1 MSVSLV
7 QTEVDCTSFLQ
18 NADNLELLQDAR
30 SNRGRKMARGECRRW
45 TNQATMSDQGE
56 APENLSSLA
65 GALKEMES
73 RKKVE
78 QMDTSS
84 EGDSRH
90 PVYRGVRRRP
100 WGVWVTEIR
109 RPKKK
114 ARIWLGSFAT
124 AEMAARA
131 YDAAALALR
140 GPSAL
145 LNFPEY
151 SASLP
156 RPLDLSDKS
165 IQAAATEAA
174 RRLAR
179 RPGKSPRRTTVASS
193 SPSPPSV
200 RASSCSFEQSS
211 FGTTTCTSIPGSS
224 MPSPGST
231 GCVTAMDQ
239 ITYFNASNSTSDV
252 IVTKSTVQRP
262 PVGDIV
268 SRSSST
274 SSSNTLHDEDT
285 SSNSEFLATLATRKQ
300 EKRAM
305 PAAFHSVEHC
315 SGFQGT
321 SDSRIAPPP
330 SSSSAI
336 QDADQAEGAQQQQ
349 QNGYADEE
357 MIFNMPSVLA
367 CLYDHGLCLPP
378 EPHTLAEAA
387 DASSSEDCDQE
398 SGNWEPHLWSYWFST
413 VMSCFT
419 ICMKF
424 SAWSIQVWKL
434 SLRMRKQGPSRSN
447 GARSCSNDN
456 IHATSRST
464 NWT

>member
-1 MSVSLV
+1 MYVYSKIYSL
-7 QTEVDCTSFLQ
+7 SPF
-18 NADNLELLQDAR
+18 
-30 SNRGRKMARGECRRW
+30 
-45 TNQATMSDQGE
+45 ATMSDQGE

-73 RKKVE
+73 RKKAE
-78 QMDTSS
+78 QMGTSS

-179 RPGKSPRRTTVASS
+179 RPGKSPRRTT
-193 SPSPPSV
+193 
-200 RASSCSFEQSS
+200 
-211 FGTTTCTSIPGSS
+211 
-224 MPSPGST
+224 
-231 GCVTAMDQ
+231 
-239 ITYFNASNSTSDV
+239 
-252 IVTKSTVQRP
+252 
-262 PVGDIV
+262 
-268 SRSSST
+268 
-274 SSSNTLHDEDT
+274 
-285 SSNSEFLATLATRKQ
+285 
-300 EKRAM
+300 
-305 PAAFHSVEHC
+305 
-315 SGFQGT
+315 
-321 SDSRIAPPP
+321 
-330 SSSSAI
+330 
-336 QDADQAEGAQQQQ
+336 DADQAEGAQQQQ

-398 SGNWEPHLWSYWFST
+398 SGNWEPHLWSY
-413 VMSCFT
+413 
-419 ICMKF
+419 
-424 SAWSIQVWKL
+424 
-434 SLRMRKQGPSRSN
+434 
-447 GARSCSNDN
+447 
-456 IHATSRST
+456 
-464 NWT
+464 